1 MSPGFQKKGRV
12 MENPIIMYGAD
23 WCPDC
28 KRAKS
33 FLNEHNIDFDFIDI
47 EVDEKHARTVEK
59 INEGKRIIPTFRIL
73 GKSYTNPDNRTL
85 SKIIGINP
93 GFRVILYGADWCPDC
108 KRAKSFLDSHGIF
121 YQYISI
127 DEHEWAA
134 LVVEKINKGKRIIPT
149 LVINGKAHTNP
160 DNASLIELLNLK
172 QEKTDKVYDC
182 IVIGAGASGL
192 TTALYLQREKF
203 STLILEKKNIGGNT
217 YITQKI
223 ENYPGFQSVS
233 GPELMD
239 KMAEQ
244 VRAVGA
250 EIKEGYE
257 VQEIRKED
265 GVFHLDT
272 NLGTFRAKSLVAAV
286 GSTYRTLGIPGESDF
301 IGAGVHFCATC
312 DGPFY
317 KGRDVVVIGGG
328 NSAVEEGIYLSEI
341 CNHVHIIHN
350 AEKFTATEA
359 VVTKLGE
366 RSNITVHAN
375 HASLEFLGNESGQ
388 FSGVKIKDNQS
399 GKEEV
404 INADGAFIFIGL
416 TPNTRF
422 LKKKIELDEKGFIVT
437 KCGSVQT
444 SVDGFFAA
452 GDARKGAIAQVASAT
467 GEGVIASFG
476 VKEYLRS

>member
-1 MSPGFQKKGRV
+1 
-12 MENPIIMYGAD
+12 MENTIVMYGAD

-28 KRAKS
+28 NRAKA
-33 FLNEHNIDFDFIDI
+33 FLKEHNVNYDFIDI
-47 EVDEKHARTVEK
+47 EVDEEHARTVEK
-59 INEGKRIIPTFRIL
+59 INNGKRIIPTFHVL
-73 GKSYTNPDNRTL
+73 GKTYTNPDNRTL
-85 SKIIGINP
+85 SAVLGLNP
-93 GFRVILYGADWCPDC
+93 GYRVILYGADWCPDC
-108 KRAKSFLDSHGIF
+108 KRAKSFLDSQDVF

-134 LVVEKINKGKRIIPT
+134 LAVEKINNGKRIIPT
-149 LVINGKAHTNP
+149 IVINDTPHTNP
-160 DNASLIELLNLK
+160 DNAALIDLLDLK
-172 QEKTDKVYDC
+172 QEKSEQVYDC

-250 EIKEGYE
+250 DIKEGYE
-257 VQEIRKED
+257 VQEIRKEGD
-265 GVFHLDT
+265 IFHLDT

-286 GSTYRTLGIPGESDF
+286 GSTYRTLNIPGESDL

-317 KGRDVVVIGGG
+317 RGKDVIVIGGG

-341 CNHVHIIHN
+341 CNHVHLIHRRDT
-350 AEKFTATEA
+350 FSATDA
-359 VVTKLGE
+359 VVTKLNE

-375 HASLEFLGNESGQ
+375 QTCLEFIGNDSGQ
-388 FSGVKIKDNQS
+388 FSGVKVKDNAS
-399 GKEEV
+399 GEEKE
-404 INADGAFIFIGL
+404 IAADGAFIFIGL
-416 TPNTRF
+416 IPNTRF
-422 LKKKIELDEKGFIVT
+422 LKKKIELDDRGFIVT

-444 SVDGFFAA
+444 SETGFFAA